1 MSYGIRIA
9 REEDLPEI
17 LQIYAYARGFMAA
30 NGNPNQWGKTN
41 PPREILE
48 ADIAEEKLYIVEKGN
63 MICGVFFFHIGED
76 PTYREIYD
84 GTWCSDTPYG
94 TIHRVAS
101 RGSGGVFAACVE
113 FCLQKCSHLRID
125 THADNHI
132 MQHVIEK
139 AGFQRRGI
147 IYIADG
153 TPRIAYE
160 RV

>member
-1 MSYGIRIA
+1 MNYKIRIA
-9 REEDLPEI
+9 RESDLSEI
-17 LQIYAYARGFMAA
+17 LQIYAYARSFMAA

-41 PPREILE
+41 PPRETLE
-48 ADIAEEKLYIVEKGN
+48 ADIAEEKLYVALKKDT
-63 MICGVFFFHIGED
+63 ICGVFFFDLGED
-76 PTYREIYD
+76 PTYRKIYD
-84 GTWCSDTPYG
+84 GTWLSDAPYG

-101 RGSGGVFAACVE
+101 WGSGGVFAACVE

-160 RV
+160 RI

>member
-1 MSYGIRIA
+1 MA
-9 REEDLPEI
+9 RERDLGEI
-17 LQIYAYARGFMAA
+17 LQIYAHARSFMAA

-41 PPREILE
+41 PPRETLE
-48 ADIAEEKLYIVEKGN
+48 ADIAEEKLYVAEKGN
-63 MICGVFFFHIGED
+63 MICGVFFFHTGED
-76 PTYREIYD
+76 PTYHKIYK
-84 GTWCSDTPYG
+84 GAWLSDTPYG
-94 TIHRVAS
+94 TIHRIAS
-101 RGSGGVFAACVE
+101 RGSGGLFAACVA

-125 THADNHI
+125 THEDNHI

-160 RV
+160 RT